1 MALVH
6 GTTIAIDGRG
16 ILLRGV
22 SGAGKS
28 DLALR
33 MIDAGAELVADDQTT
48 LTVDA
53 GTLYAQAPEQLQGRI
68 EVRGVGIMTLP
79 YRTKV
84 AVELLADLTQG
95 PIDRL
100 PDCSQETLEGITLP
114 CLTIAPFESSAPIKL
129 KLALLQGFGEPA

>member
-1 MALVH
+1 MALVY
-6 GTTIAIDGRG
+6 GTTIAFDGRG

-33 MIDAGAELVADDQTT
+33 MIDAGAELIADDQTA
-48 LTVDA
+48 LTVEA
-53 GTLYAQAPEQLQGRI
+53 GVLYAQAPDQLRGLL

-79 YRTKV
+79 YRRRC
-84 AVELLADLTQG
+84 ALALLADLTSG

-100 PDCSQETLEGITLP
+100 PTRDQDIIEGVTLP
-114 CLTIAPFESSAPIKL
+114 CLTIAPFEISAPIKL
-129 KLALLQGFGEPA
+129 KLALRHGFGVPA